1 MRQAAFYKFPEWW
14 RSDGDT
20 LPLPWDPTY
29 KVAPGDPTYKSAWYD
44 FLRGLNAKYS
54 ADTAFVSIAVAGP
67 VAASDEMILPT
78 SLNDKHIQPSGLSVD
93 KTWEE
98 LITKSSPRG
107 ADYAKSDQIFVD
119 EWNYA
124 IDQYEQIFHG
134 LTIFLKQ

>member
-1 MRQAAFYKFPEWW
+1 
-14 RSDGDT
+14 
-20 LPLPWDPTY
+20 
-29 KVAPGDPTYKSAWYD
+29 
-44 FLRGLNAKYS
+44 
-54 ADTAFVSIAVAGP
+54 
-67 VAASDEMILPT
+67 MILPT